1 MNDLISRTIDENSVI
16 DIVTYE
22 CGEWSGLAKE
32 IVKQIKAIPSAERK
46 GHWIHEDDGIIHG
59 RCSNCGWVAV
69 WQSTDVFGMDF
80 CPNCGARMEVDK

>member
-1 MNDLISRTIDENSVI
+1 MGRTIDENSVI

-46 GHWIHEDDGIIHG
+46 GHWENYLKNGL
-59 RCSNCGWVAV
+59 RYKCSVCGSRYNLAWNY
-69 WQSTDVFGMDF
+69 
-80 CPNCGARMEVDK
+80 CPNCGARMDGE